1 MDVQG
6 SKAWRVLVSLSLVF
20 LIFAVIIELFMI
32 DWLSSYLSVQNL
44 EQFTLLFTFVL
55 MADIYFSFL
64 KSTDKKAFLKKNALK
79 ILVILPW
86 GTIFRALSFIRLE
99 GMFAEIPILA
109 DLFAMEKAGS
119 AASKTILIAEKTK
132 RLAEL

>member
-1 MDVQG
+1 MDFQG
-6 SKAWRVLVSLSLVF
+6 TKAWRVLVSVSLVF
-20 LIFAVIIELFMI
+20 LIFIVIAEFFLM
-32 DWLSSYLSVQNL
+32 DWLSSYISVQNL
-44 EQFTLLFTFVL
+44 EQFTLVFTFVL
-55 MADIYFSFL
+55 MADIYISFL

-79 ILVILPW
+79 ILIILPW

-99 GMFAEIPILA
+99 GMFAEIPVLA
-109 DLFAMEKAGS
+109 DLFAMEKAGA

>member
-1 MDVQG
+1 MDFQG

-20 LIFAVIIELFMI
+20 LIFAVIIELFMME
-32 DWLSSYLSVQNL
+32 WVSAYVSVQNL

-64 KSTDKKAFLKKNALK
+64 KSTDKKVFLKKNALK
-79 ILVILPW
+79 ILIILPW

-99 GMFAEIPILA
+99 GMFAKIPILA
-109 DLFAMEKAGS
+109 DLFAMEKAGA
-119 AASKTILIAEKTK
+119 AASKTILIAEKAK

>member
-1 MDVQG
+1 MDFQG
-6 SKAWRVLVSLSLVF
+6 TKAWRVLVSVSLVF
-20 LIFAVIIELFMI
+20 LIFIVIAEFFLM
-32 DWLSSYLSVQNL
+32 DWLSSYISVQNL
-44 EQFTLLFTFVL
+44 EQFTLVFTFVL
-55 MADIYFSFL
+55 MADIYVSFL

-79 ILVILPW
+79 ILIILPW

-99 GMFAEIPILA
+99 GMFAEIPVLA
-109 DLFAMEKAGS
+109 DLFAMEKAGA

>member
-1 MDVQG
+1 MDFQG
-6 SKAWRVLVSLSLVF
+6 TKAWRVLVSISLVF
-20 LIFAVIIELFMI
+20 LIFIVIAEFFLM
-32 DWLSSYLSVQNL
+32 DWLSPYISVQNL
-44 EQFTLLFTFVL
+44 EQFTLIFTFVL

-79 ILVILPW
+79 ILIILPW

-99 GMFAEIPILA
+99 GMVAEIPILA
-109 DLFAMEKAGS
+109 DLFAMEKAGA

>member
-1 MDVQG
+1 MDFQG
-6 SKAWRVLVSLSLVF
+6 TRAWRVLVSLSLVF
-20 LIFAVIIELFMI
+20 LIFAVIVELFLME
-32 DWLSSYLSVQNL
+32 WLSSYISVQNL
-44 EQFTLLFTFVL
+44 EQFTLIFTFVL

-79 ILVILPW
+79 ILIILPW
-86 GTIFRALSFIRLE
+86 GTIFRALSFIRVDGLV
-99 GMFAEIPILA
+99 AEIPILA
-109 DLFAMEKAGS
+109 DLFAMEKAGA

>member
-1 MDVQG
+1 MDFQG
-6 SKAWRVLVSLSLVF
+6 TKAWRILVSVSLVF
-20 LIFAVIIELFMI
+20 LIFAVITELFMM
-32 DWLSSYLSVQNL
+32 DWLSSYISVQNL
-44 EQFTLLFTFVL
+44 EQFTLVFTFVL

-64 KSTDKKAFLKKNALK
+64 KSTDRKAFLKKNALK

-86 GTIFRALSFIRLE
+86 GTIFRALSFIRLD
-99 GMFAEIPILA
+99 GLVAEIPVLA

-119 AASKTILIAEKTK
+119 AASKTILIAEKSK

>member
-6 SKAWRVLVSLSLVF
+6 SEAWRILVSISLVF
-20 LIFAVIIELFMI
+20 LIFLLIAEFFMM
-32 DWLSSYLSVQNL
+32 DWLSAYISVQNL
-44 EQFTLLFTFVL
+44 EQFTLVFTFVL
-55 MADIYFSFL
+55 IADIYFSFL

-79 ILVILPW
+79 ILIILPW

-99 GMFAEIPILA
+99 GLVAEIPILA
-109 DLFAMEKAGS
+109 DLFAMERAGA

>member
-1 MDVQG
+1 MDFQG
-6 SKAWRVLVSLSLVF
+6 TKAWRVLVSLSLVF
-20 LIFAVIIELFMI
+20 LIFLVIAEFFLM
-32 DWLSSYLSVQNL
+32 DWLSSCISVQNL
-44 EQFTLLFTFVL
+44 EQFTLVFTFVL

-79 ILVILPW
+79 ILIILPW

-99 GMFAEIPILA
+99 GMAAEIPILA
-109 DLFAMEKAGS
+109 DLFAMEKAGA

>member
-1 MDVQG
+1 
-6 SKAWRVLVSLSLVF
+6 
-20 LIFAVIIELFMI
+20 
-32 DWLSSYLSVQNL
+32 
-44 EQFTLLFTFVL
+44 

-64 KSTDKKAFLKKNALK
+64 KSTDRKAFLKKNALK

-86 GTIFRALSFIRLE
+86 GTIFRALSFIRLD
-99 GMFAEIPILA
+99 GLVAEIPVLA

-119 AASKTILIAEKTK
+119 AASKTILIAEKSK